1 MDLASSFSAVAS
13 SLTDGFVTIDSKGI
27 IAAVNPAVESI
38 FGYENEELL
47 GQNISILMPPGDADA
62 HQSYIDTSTVGE
74 KGRALAT
81 NRTLRG
87 RRKDGT
93 IVPVTVTVFALK
105 PNTNEKFYVGLIT
118 DQSDAVAL
126 SEERRRAELLYS
138 NIDLLDGV
146 GLWRIDVNSRSL
158 EWTDQLFEI
167 HGLSREFFGLTIDS
181 AIACYHPEDQKSVA
195 ANFAAAIETGQSFNF
210 TGRII
215 RPNRTV
221 RHIRTTGKAA
231 QGPDGAPIAVFGTA
245 LDITEQRER
254 EERLSRYSQQ
264 QSVLKEILY
273 KYSRGEKPALFFA
286 ETFNSISTY
295 PWSYAI
301 TAQALLLAG
310 DSNEKFD
317 VTAHMGFTKDEL
329 EDLKVCCTAPEKSS
343 RLDSFILVPLLHN
356 TKTLGYLAFKRS
368 VQTNADNAC
377 AAQEENFLSA
387 IADILSI
394 CLVDIK
400 KQETIADQN
409 AELKA
414 EIVKVQRLSKQFE
427 KQAQSLRVLSDELE
441 VAKEKAETASETKSA
456 FLANMSHEI
465 RTPLNGVLGMLSVLE
480 MSSLDDEQIECI
492 DLAKQA
498 AYAALEL
505 MNDLLDLSQLAA
517 GKLSITPE
525 EFRLEDLITRLE
537 TMLGPKAKGK
547 DLELLIESEFGE
559 AMIDGDA
566 LRIQQ
571 ILINLGDN
579 AIKFTETGSVK
590 IEFSQTP
597 DAGDLCI
604 TVTDTGA
611 GMTPDQ
617 LERIFDRFEQ
627 VDPSYTRKQEGVGLG
642 LAICQNLAELMQGEI
657 TVTSEKGV
665 GTCFTVTLPVVISQ
679 SAASARKKRVAHKP
693 TVRHDLKILAAE
705 DNIVNQE
712 LLRRLSKILEINLTI
727 VKNGAEAVDAVEAQS
742 FDLVLMDVHMPVMDG
757 VNAAQAIRETG
768 SEIPIIAVT
777 ADVLE
782 KDRERFTKAGMQGY
796 VSKPYEIGALL
807 CEIERMLDLTNH
819 QQSDLEEV
827 TQQRT
832 EQFDHAASVT

>member
-27 IAAVNPAVESI
+27 IAAVNPAVEDI
-38 FGYENEELL
+38 FGYSSQELH
-47 GQNISILMPPGDADA
+47 GKNISILMPPDDADA

-74 KGRALAT
+74 KGRVLAT

-105 PNTNEKFYVGLIT
+105 ANTKEKFYVGLIT

-146 GLWRIDVNSRSL
+146 GLWRIDVNSRAL

-195 ANFAAAIETGQSFNF
+195 ANFAAAIETGRSFYF

-215 RPNRTV
+215 RPNQTV

-231 QGPDGAPIAVFGTA
+231 HGPDGTPIAVFGTT
-245 LDITEQRER
+245 LDITEQQER
-254 EERLSRYSQQ
+254 EKRLSRYSQQ
-264 QSVLKEILY
+264 QGVLKEILY
-273 KYSRGEKPALFFA
+273 KYSHGQTPAKFFA
-286 ETFNSISTY
+286 QAFNSISNY

-301 TAQALLLAG
+301 TAQALLLKNAG
-310 DSNEKFD
+310 TKEFEAAANIGFD
-317 VTAHMGFTKDEL
+317 TEEI
-329 EDLKVCCTAPEKSS
+329 EDLQICCTAPERSNH
-343 RLDSFILVPLLHN
+343 LDSFILVPLLHN
-356 TKTLGYLAFKRS
+356 TKTLGYLAFRRS
-368 VQTNADNAC
+368 LQTNAGNAC
-377 AAQEENFLSA
+377 TAQEENFLSA
-387 IADILSI
+387 IADILAI
-394 CLVDIK
+394 CLIDIN

-409 AELKA
+409 SELKA
-414 EIVKVQRLSKQFE
+414 EIVKVQKLSKQFE
-427 KQAQSLRVLSDELE
+427 KQAQSLQILSDELE

-456 FLANMSHEI
+456 FLANMSHEM

-480 MSSLDDEQIECI
+480 MSSLDDEQVECI

-547 DLELLIESEFGE
+547 DLDLLIENDLGQ
-559 AMIDGDA
+559 ATIDGDA
-566 LRIQQ
+566 LRLQQ

-579 AIKFTETGSVK
+579 AIKFTEQGSVK

-597 DAGDLCI
+597 EQGDLCI

-617 LERIFDRFEQ
+617 LDRIFDRFEQ
-627 VDPSYTRKQEGVGLG
+627 VDPSSTRKQEGVGLG

-657 TVTSEKGV
+657 MVTSEKGV
-665 GTCFTVTLPVVISQ
+665 GTHFTVTLPLPVSQ
-679 SAASARKKRVAHKP
+679 STGAEQKNRAAPKP
-693 TVRHDLKILAAE
+693 TVREGLKILAAE

-712 LLRRLSKILEINLTI
+712 LLRRLSKILEIDLTI
-727 VKNGAEAVDAVEAQS
+727 VNNGAEAVDAVEAQD
-742 FDLVLMDVHMPVMDG
+742 FDLVLMDVHMPIMDG
-757 VNAAQAIRETG
+757 VSASKTIRAAG
-768 SEIPIIAVT
+768 SSIPIVAVT
-777 ADVLE
+777 ADVMD
-782 KDRERFTKAGMQGY
+782 KDRKRFENAGMQGY

-832 EQFDHAASVT
+832 ELFDHAANAT

>member
-47 GQNISILMPPGDADA
+47 GQNISILMPPDDADA

-105 PNTNEKFYVGLIT
+105 ANSKDKFYVGLIT

-146 GLWRIDVNSRSL
+146 GLWRIDVHSRSL

-195 ANFAAAIETGQSFNF
+195 ANFAAAIETGRSFNF

-215 RPNRTV
+215 RPNRTI

-231 QGPDGAPIAVFGTA
+231 LGADGMPIAVFGTA
-245 LDITEQRER
+245 LDITEQQER

-273 KYSRGEKPALFFA
+273 KYSRGETPALFFA

-301 TAQALLLAG
+301 SAQALLLAR
-310 DSNEKFD
+310 DCDEEFE
-317 VTAHMGFTKDEL
+317 VTAQIGFTTDEL
-329 EDLKVCCTAPEKSS
+329 EDLKICCTAPEKSS
-343 RLDSFILVPLLHN
+343 HLNSFILVPLLHN
-356 TKTLGYLAFKRS
+356 AKTLGYLAFRRS
-368 VQTNADNAC
+368 VQTNAGNAC

-394 CLVDIK
+394 CLVDIN

-414 EIVKVQRLSKQFE
+414 EIVKVQRLSRQFE
-427 KQAQSLRVLSDELE
+427 KQAQSLQVLSDELE
-441 VAKEKAETASETKSA
+441 VAKERAETASETKSA
-456 FLANMSHEI
+456 FLANMSHEM

-480 MSSLDDEQIECI
+480 MSSLDDEQVECI

-547 DLELLIESEFGE
+547 GLELLIESEFGE
-559 AMIDGDA
+559 AMIYGDA

-579 AIKFTETGSVK
+579 AIKFTETGSIK
-590 IEFSQTP
+590 IEFSRPP
-597 DAGDLCI
+597 DVGDLCI
-604 TVTDTGA
+604 IVTDTGA
-611 GMTPDQ
+611 GMTSDQ
-617 LERIFDRFEQ
+617 LDRIFDRFEQ

-657 TVTSEKGV
+657 TVTSDKGI
-665 GTCFTVTLPVVISQ
+665 GTCFRVTLPVPILQ
-679 SAASARKKRVAHKP
+679 SRSVEPKRRAAPKP
-693 TVRHDLKILAAE
+693 TVRGGIKILAAE

-712 LLRRLSKILEINLTI
+712 LLRRLGKILEMDITI
-727 VKNGAEAVDAVEAQS
+727 VNNGSEAVEAVEDQE
-742 FDLVLMDVHMPVMDG
+742 FDVVLMDVHMPVMDG
-757 VNAAQAIRETG
+757 VTAAKTIRASG
-768 SEIPIIAVT
+768 STIPIIAIT
-777 ADVLE
+777 ADVLD
-782 KDRERFTKAGMQGY
+782 KDRIRFADAGMHGY
-796 VSKPYEIGALL
+796 VSKPYEVGALIS
-807 CEIERMLDLTNH
+807 EIDRMLDVTNGSAGDGEITP
-819 QQSDLEEV
+819 QQAAQV
-827 TQQRT
+827 
-832 EQFDHAASVT
+832 DHAAGAT